1 MPLSNAVIKSA
12 LARHAKQKKERMNQG
27 GLTAKNKAMATPE
40 RRTGLNN
47 KVPSNI
53 IKGRMGGKVVTPTQ
67 GNAPR
72 QNTSFKPTPKRAASS
87 NPSGSIRTAPTT
99 SSGVNFIINKKK
111 KAKKAQSNSPR
122 LPNYR
127 S

>member
-53 IKGRMGGKVVTPTQ
+53 IKGRMGGNVVTPTQ
-67 GNAPR
+67 ENTPR
-72 QNTSFKPTPKRAASS
+72 QNTSSKPTPKRAASS
-87 NPSGSIRTAPTT
+87 NSSGSK
-99 SSGVNFIINKKK
+99 SSGVNLVPPKKRK
-111 KAKKAQSNSPR
+111 IRPSA
-122 LPNYR
+122 LPKYR
-127 S
+127 R